1 MRSASLVA
9 LLLLA
14 ACQPQARRLLLLDL
28 ALSEPPLLNGT
39 VQPWHDAGY
48 TITYRR
54 FYPHLTRADLGQYR
68 TLMFLL
74 GREPEAPSD
83 AITAGDLALL
93 TEWML
98 RGGVAVLGYDADGEG
113 YLDRWT
119 ANRWLEF
126 MGAGISIGDRVLED
140 TTLRTATT
148 TGRPQPWAVARPV
161 GDEPLGSV
169 FDSFP
174 LERNHVVATRDSSQ
188 LLAVTSLNAFV
199 RAPRTPTPRTRDGV
213 VAAARIGDGLVIVIS
228 RHALGALG
236 PQFRPTTAPVQQL
249 DALSRTRDFLTA
261 LARWTRR
268 PAEWAHVPPAH
279 GAVPLALTQ
288 APTPVELAPPLVAPP
303 PGVDTIPLPLIPDR
317 TLSRAASV
325 PEWLRQQGMRVLWA
339 PAFATRDGR
348 RALRSAAALDS
359 LVALLDAGGFN
370 LLAGDAGPESMDS
383 VRVRWEERDA
393 VRRAWADAVK
403 RLQPT
408 SVAWVPVLDYANARH
423 GAADSSRGAR
433 GEALAAPC
441 ALDST
446 LWLEG
451 LASAYAAFGRLAAEQ
466 RTLVIAL
473 GLDVDAARSYS
484 MGQEFCD
491 AAWRRGVAGL
501 SRPEAGRLD
510 SLPYAARYRALRD
523 AGLLPPYYRALEDE
537 VAARAAV
544 LRDRVLKQRRDLYF
558 AFRLAQPP
566 ADWFTLGL
574 LRGFSLPDRPLLLL
588 TPEVRMRD
596 LVALYRASGLNV
608 AHAAA
613 LVPASLR
620 ARDWSGLKQLI
631 FEESDGFWVAPGD
644 PPGPGAGRRLPPDS
658 LGRLLRRLVR

>member
-1 MRSASLVA
+1 VAS
-9 LLLLA
+9 
-14 ACQPQARRLLLLDL
+14 P
-28 ALSEPPLLNGT
+28 
-39 VQPWHDAGY
+39 
-48 TITYRR
+48 
-54 FYPHLTRADLGQYR
+54 
-68 TLMFLL
+68 
-74 GREPEAPSD
+74 
-83 AITAGDLALL
+83 
-93 TEWML
+93 
-98 RGGVAVLGYDADGEG
+98 
-113 YLDRWT
+113 
-119 ANRWLEF
+119 
-126 MGAGISIGDRVLED
+126 
-140 TTLRTATT
+140 
-148 TGRPQPWAVARPV
+148 
-161 GDEPLGSV
+161 
-169 FDSFP
+169 
-174 LERNHVVATRDSSQ
+174 
-188 LLAVTSLNAFV
+188 NAFD
-199 RAPRTPTPRTRDGV
+199 RAPHTPTPRTRTGV

-268 PAEWAHVPPAH
+268 PAEWAHIPPAH

-303 PGVDTIPLPLIPDR
+303 PGVDPIPLPLVADSQF
-317 TLSRAASV
+317 SRASSA

-339 PAFATRDGR
+339 PVFATRDGR
-348 RALRSAAALDS
+348 RTLRSAASFDS
-359 LVALLDAGGFN
+359 LVALLDAGAFN
-370 LLAGDAGPESMDS
+370 FVAGDAGPESMDS
-383 VRVRWEERDA
+383 VHVRWEERDA

-408 SVAWVPVLDYANARH
+408 SVAWVPVLDFANARH
-423 GAADSSRGAR
+423 SAADSSRGTR

-441 ALDST
+441 AFDST
-446 LWLEG
+446 LWAEG
-451 LASAYAAFGRLAAEQ
+451 LASAYAALGRLAAEQ
-466 RTLVIAL
+466 RTLVIVL
-473 GLDVDAARSYS
+473 GLDVAGARSYS

-491 AAWRRGVAGL
+491 AAWRRGVASL
-501 SRPEAGRLD
+501 SRPALGRLD

-537 VAARAAV
+537 VAARATV
-544 LRDRVLKQRRDLYF
+544 LRDRVLKQRRDLFF

-596 LVALYRASGLNV
+596 LVALYRAGGLNI
-608 AHAAA
+608 AHATA

-620 ARDWSGLKQLI
+620 ARDWSGLKQLV
-631 FEESDGFWVAPGD
+631 FEESDGFWVAPAD

-658 LGRLLRRLVR
+658 MGRLLRRLVR